1 VFIAT
6 VAEVAIVPLLPQ
18 IASRTHF
25 SALGSGA
32 LLAAPNLTMLLAS
45 IPSGLFAD
53 RIGTRTATRTG
64 AVVLA
69 VGAIGQG
76 LARSF
81 PLLLIMR
88 LIVGAAAGIL
98 WTTSLAWLVELQS
111 DRGAGFR
118 PVAVTA
124 TSGGLGLVAGPA
136 LGALLARWV
145 GPFTPNLIVGLCVI
159 PSAIG
164 VFVVDRGHPLAVAAA
179 STDHI
184 HPVNTDGLRR
194 ALGARAVIAGVVGL
208 ALSGLVAGTVNLL
221 APIELRR
228 AGISDTSIG
237 LAFSCAAGLYIL
249 ATVLVVRFSDRL
261 IRLSALAGTL
271 VIMAAALAPASISVS
286 VAAVAIS
293 LLALAPL
300 RAVVATISY
309 PLAAAVGGSRT
320 GVAMGVLNGSWAT
333 AGVIGP
339 TIAGALAQL
348 GSPRLAFALLAA
360 GSLLCGLLLV
370 RNSHRTLKMTPD
382 GLEAN
387 C

>member
-1 VFIAT
+1 MFIAT
-6 VAEVAIVPLLPQ
+6 VAEVAIVPLLPE
-18 IASRTHF
+18 IASRAHF

-32 LLAAPNLTMLLAS
+32 LLAAPNLTMLLGS

-53 RIGTRTATRTG
+53 RIGTRTETRAG

-81 PLLLIMR
+81 PILLAMR
-88 LIVGAAAGIL
+88 LVVGAAAGIL
-98 WTTSLAWLVELQS
+98 WTTSLAWLVELQP
-111 DRGAGFR
+111 DRGTGLR

-124 TSGGLGLVAGPA
+124 ISGGLGLVAGPA
-136 LGALLARWV
+136 LGALLARWF
-145 GPFTPNLIVGLCVI
+145 GPFTPNVIVGLCVI
-159 PSAIG
+159 PSAIA
-164 VFVVDRGHPLAVAAA
+164 VFVVDRRRPLAVAAGA

-184 HPVNTDGLRR
+184 RPVSTNGLRR
-194 ALGARAVIAGVVGL
+194 ALRARAVIAGVVGL

-228 AGISDTSIG
+228 AGISDTSTG

-271 VIMAAALAPASISVS
+271 VVMAAALAPASISVS

-309 PLAAAVGGSRT
+309 PLAAAIGGSRT
-320 GVAMGVLNGSWAT
+320 GVAMGVLNGAWAT
-333 AGVIGP
+333 AGFVGP

-370 RNSHRTLKMTPD
+370 RDSHRTLKMT
-382 GLEAN
+382 
-387 C
+387 